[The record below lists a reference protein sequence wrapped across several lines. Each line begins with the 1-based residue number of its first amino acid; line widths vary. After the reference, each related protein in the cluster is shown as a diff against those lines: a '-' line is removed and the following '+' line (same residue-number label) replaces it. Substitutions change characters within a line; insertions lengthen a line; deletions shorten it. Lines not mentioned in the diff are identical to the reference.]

1 MDTNVGLVAIVES
14 GQEISNISKNS
25 IKEVLIRL
33 LFKLGKY
40 IFWYIIYK
48 KMGNKFLNLKGE
60 IAMKTTKSKM
70 LKKIIAF
77 FLATLILCSSIP
89 MQVFAAGINLGQ
101 QVSRT
106 TINVK
111 AEKKYGHEI
120 HTTKVNGEK
129 PLTVMVKGF
138 CFGRGRR
145 TWTLGTRFWRPL
157 LYQLSYTPI
166 GGPSGTRTP
175 DRPVMS
181 RWL

>member
-1 MDTNVGLVAIVES
+1 
-14 GQEISNISKNS
+14 
-25 IKEVLIRL
+25 
-33 LFKLGKY
+33 
-40 IFWYIIYK
+40 
-48 KMGNKFLNLKGE
+48 MGNKFLNLKGE

-89 MQVFAAGINLGQ
+89 MQIFAAGINLGQ

-145 TWTLGTRFWRPL
+145 T
-157 LYQLSYTPI
+157 
-166 GGPSGTRTP
+166 
-175 DRPVMS
+175 
-181 RWL
+181 